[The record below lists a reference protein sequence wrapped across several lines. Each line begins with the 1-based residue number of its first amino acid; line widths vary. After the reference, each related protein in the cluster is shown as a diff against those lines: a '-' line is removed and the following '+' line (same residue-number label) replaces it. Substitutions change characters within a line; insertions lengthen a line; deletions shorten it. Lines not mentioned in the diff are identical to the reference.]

1 GEGEVTMVTSSS
13 KKDPR
18 NLVLPVRFQGNL
30 LLEAKVDNVSPAG
43 DAELVVSYK
52 DFHLTVTN
60 QVRDRV
66 ITITI
71 TDRLMRIMEGE
82 SVREEIA
89 AGEDDFPLA
98 GIGGEK
104 FSVEIDRR
112 GKIIKAQSPPP
123 PSRSFPYMNFSD
135 LLERIQ
141 PEFPKAEL
149 PVGASWSR
157 EVEVTVPGLG
167 RPWDKGETWKLKL
180 NSTFRGFKGSR
191 ERFAIIDLSGQ
202 FEQKPE
208 PGEEIDRHAGL
219 QSSFHALTGSFE
231 FDIKN
236 GRVLASHSRLKQE
249 LDILM
254 AIDRVIKGK
263 EIRVRID
270 DTMDITTRLIGSRN

>member
-1 GEGEVTMVTSSS
+1 VLLFLLLVPAGCRKPEPKVYLFRYHFQPGELLRYDVSLQGEGEVTMVTSSS

-112 GKIIKAQSPPP
+112 GKIIKAQSPPL
-123 PSRSFPYMNFSD
+123 R
-135 LLERIQ
+135 R
-141 PEFPKAEL
+141 A
-149 PVGASWSR
+149 
-157 EVEVTVPGLG
+157 
-167 RPWDKGETWKLKL
+167 
-180 NSTFRGFKGSR
+180 
-191 ERFAIIDLSGQ
+191 
-202 FEQKPE
+202 
-208 PGEEIDRHAGL
+208 H
-219 QSSFHALTGSFE
+219 
-231 FDIKN
+231 
-236 GRVLASHSRLKQE
+236 SH
-249 LDILM
+249 I
-254 AIDRVIKGK
+254 
-263 EIRVRID
+263 
-270 DTMDITTRLIGSRN
+270 